1 MSSTPP
7 SVDET
12 VAKTQS
18 LTQVAKPVFLY
29 DQDLSLGLI
38 MRPVKRVIDTTK
50 IAELFG
56 GARNSVKPVSQPK
69 KPDETA
75 GSQEAPPVDA
85 NDPLSGK
92 RTEQGLVGLESLLRA
107 SLISEA
113 AIRGTENRTQEEY
126 GPLISMPLPEKIKDS
141 LRVNYSSA
149 DLGMAAVGAVFGQNV
164 ANPNRDGGSL
174 ADSLVGSAS
183 YVVRTLLASLP
194 GGIGDLSQKL
204 SGSIPNPFSAAI
216 FEKVTPRKF
225 SFNWTIQPQ
234 TPEESANLKDII
246 NHLRYWSLPNP
257 SKQRLILDVPYE
269 WELSFVGTGFL
280 YSFSRC
286 VMSNLDIDYSPN
298 GFNAFMAD
306 GAPQAV
312 TILVEF
318 EEIFPL
324 DKSTIDEA
332 GPGATSMKPSGILET
347 RPDEP
352 TDEQRQ
358 KAIEQQNALAV
369 AASETK
375 LVQAR
380 SLRTTTEKN
389 YESAAK
395 IALENPKALVSDPV
409 KPTERVDGVSVRN
422 FTTAEN
428 AANYYKKQ
436 YDSAYQNEV
445 SAYNEYSSAIQ
456 QFKTDTGKQP
466 TQNVLS
472 ESAPQKP

>member
-1 MSSTPP
+1 MSNTPP
-7 SVDET
+7 SVDAT

-69 KPDETA
+69 KPGETA

-324 DKSTIDEA
+324 DKSTIDET
-332 GPGATSMKPSGILET
+332 GPGATSMRPSGVLET
-347 RPDEP
+347 RADDRAPSE
-352 TDEQRQ
+352 TDL
-358 KAIEQQNALAV
+358 KAIEQQGADAI
-369 AASETK
+369 AAAEFK
-375 LVQAR
+375 LKQAR
-380 SLRTTTEKN
+380 DERNKAEKV
-389 YESAAK
+389 
-395 IALENPKALVSDPV
+395 IDD
-409 KPTERVDGVSVRN
+409 PTELTLVTADPNNPDYVFVAGIRVSKSVLKNGAEGVATGTRKVY
-422 FTTAEN
+422 E
-428 AANYYKKQ
+428 
-436 YDSAYQNEV
+436 SAYQNEV
-445 SAYNEYSSAIQ
+445 DAYEEYISAIE
-456 QFKTDTGKQP
+456 QFKTDTGKEP
-466 TQNVLS
+466 TKNVLPDV
-472 ESAPQKP
+472 APQKP